1 MVVVVVVFRGM
12 DFASRTGTTFITSRY
27 LIVTNAIAIDM
38 MIPVVDVVDYGMMAS
53 LVDHSSRGSSRSRSS
68 STGGGYVVTGRVVA
82 VVIISGGITILTVRT
97 RS

>member
-1 MVVVVVVFRGM
+1 MVVVVVFRGM
-12 DFASRTGTTFITSRY
+12 DFTSRTGTTFITSRY

-68 STGGGYVVTGRVVA
+68 NTGSGHVVAGRVVV
-82 VVIISGGITILTVRT
+82 VVIISSDITILAVRA